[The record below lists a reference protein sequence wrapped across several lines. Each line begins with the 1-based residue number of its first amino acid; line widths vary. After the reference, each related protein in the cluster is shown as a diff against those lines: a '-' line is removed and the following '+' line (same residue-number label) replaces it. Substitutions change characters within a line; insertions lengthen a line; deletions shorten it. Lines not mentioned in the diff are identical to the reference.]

1 MYKICQEGGGGQ
13 KSISRTNPRNL
24 LYFIL
29 KLRNGRRYDPQFN
42 ELPVPSFHCCLCISY
57 VYISHMSMYLICLC
71 ISYVY
76 VSHMSMYL
84 ICLCISYVFVSHMSM
99 YLICLCISYVYV
111 SHMPM
116 YLICLC
122 ISYVHIMGHLAAA
135 SQPVLASAL
144 SPLGI
149 WGGGPK
155 VVCHDMNYLFV
166 SLKCLFSFAVSL
178 CKSDLPLAHSLFIRS
193 NGKIN
198 TFSTISFTFSQ
209 DKGFNGTFLNRAF

>member
-1 MYKICQEGGGGQ
+1 MLKSVHVQNLLGRGGGQ

-135 SQPVLASAL
+135 PSLLACPCLGAQP
-144 SPLGI
+144 PRDM
-149 WGGGPK
+149 GGGVQK
-155 VVCHDMNYLFV
+155 
-166 SLKCLFSFAVSL
+166 SFAMIWIIF
-178 CKSDLPLAHSLFIRS
+178 LFP
-193 NGKIN
+193 
-198 TFSTISFTFSQ
+198 
-209 DKGFNGTFLNRAF
+209 

>member
-1 MYKICQEGGGGQ
+1 
-13 KSISRTNPRNL
+13 
-24 LYFIL
+24 
-29 KLRNGRRYDPQFN
+29 
-42 ELPVPSFHCCLCISY
+42 
-57 VYISHMSMYLICLC
+57 MYLICLC

-135 SQPVLASAL
+135 PSLLACPCLGAQP
-144 SPLGI
+144 PRDMG
-149 WGGGPK
+149 GGGPK